1 MTVCDQI
8 KHISFYIPRVR
19 SRWEWESL
27 SNYFDKEIQM
37 GKVYRIDFIPF
48 KQKELTPTDKDYYFI
63 NPEEKFISAFVH
75 FSYLYQNERT
85 KKICSEIEE
94 TGQSHHIVELLE
106 FENSNP
112 QQEWWY
118 IKKSNT
124 PIFAD
129 EYYNNAQLCEFHR
142 LLEIKVNDMNN
153 LLIKQQEI
161 IEKQQS
167 QLEELMTNKSSK
179 IKGSSDTTED
189 MNINSKGVE
198 VYSISPHSISPH
210 SISTHSSM
218 PSLVSDS
225 PSSTERLG
233 ASETLCGN
241 N

>member
-19 SRWEWESL
+19 SCWDWDSL

-48 KQKELTPTDKDYYFI
+48 KQKELIPTDKDYYFI
-63 NPEEKFISAFVH
+63 NPEEKFISVFIH

-94 TGQSHHIVELLE
+94 TGQSHHMVELLE

-161 IEKQQS
+161 IEKLAILFTAQS
-167 QLEELMTNKSSK
+167 EELMEIKLSK
-179 IKGSSDTTED
+179 IKDSSDSTED

-198 VYSISPHSISPH
+198 VYSSSPHSISPRSISPH

-218 PSLVSDS
+218 PSLVTDS
-225 PSSTERLG
+225 PSST
-233 ASETLCGN
+233 
-241 N
+241 